1 MKTIARRRGGRAEKH
16 DDKGRVV
23 VAKHHES
30 SGDGMADLD
39 HAKHVGPVRG
49 AHGKHT
55 AARKAR
61 KGGGRAAASETGSN
75 LHPFSTAHHGEEPK
89 GRHTMDD

>member
-1 MKTIARRRGGRAEKH
+1 MKTVARRRGGEVH
-16 DDKGRVV
+16 DAKGRVK

-30 SGDGMADLD
+30 SGDGMEDLD

-49 AHGKHT
+49 EHGKHT

-61 KGGGRAAASETGSN
+61 KGGGRAAAGETGSN
-75 LHPFSTAHHGEEPK
+75 LHPFSTAHAGTEPK

>member
-1 MKTIARRRGGRAEKH
+1 MKTMARRRGGKA
-16 DDKGRVV
+16 DDKGRVQV
-23 VAKHHES
+23 SKHHETD
-30 SGDGMADLD
+30 GDGMADLD

-55 AARKAR
+55 AARSAR
-61 KGGGRAAASETGSN
+61 KGGGRAVAVGADSK
-75 LHPFSTAHHGEEPK
+75 PFSSAHHGTEPA